1 MEALFQSIQNAFI
14 YGYRVRFLHSTAY
27 QIASGKG
34 LQGLIK
40 SIKLALQ
47 HGKILSLFA
56 IFYNIGC
63 YYNHFIGGLLAGMV
77 VHGGMLGDFVDV
89 GICEQITMYAMSR
102 MIIAVSREI
111 GNTTSLVGGSD
122 PARRKKIN
130 DITWMLGSGIIW
142 ALIMMY
148 YGRDKKSGKK
158 YLPKAM
164 YSSLEFM
171 YGLKKHNWNEILKY
185 GK

>member
-1 MEALFQSIQNAFI
+1 MDALVQSIQNAFI

-34 LQGLIK
+34 LKGLVKAIK
-40 SIKLALQ
+40 MALQ

-56 IFYNIGC
+56 IFYNVGI
-63 YYNHFIGGLLAGMV
+63 YYSHFMGGLLAGTI
-77 VHGGMLGDFVDV
+77 VHGGMLGDFVDG
-89 GICEQITMYAMSR
+89 GICEQITMYAISR
-102 MIIAVSREI
+102 VIIAISRDI
-111 GNTTSLVGGSD
+111 GNSVLSKYNFD
-122 PARRKKIN
+122 ASKRKKIN
-130 DITWMLGSGIIW
+130 DITWMLSCGLIW
-142 ALIMMY
+142 GLLMMY
-148 YGRDKKSGKK
+148 YGKDKKSGKK

-171 YGLKKHNWNEILKY
+171 YGLKKHNWNEIIKY